1 MHTHIYGYKSQHTY
15 STHPW
20 IHKWMDGY
28 MDLHTHTHTLINNRM
43 KFPNYNEVCDSWLGL
58 PVINVN
64 TFPLGNYEH
73 ISTL

>member
-1 MHTHIYGYKSQHTY
+1 
-15 STHPW
+15 
-20 IHKWMDGY
+20 
-28 MDLHTHTHTLINNRM
+28 MDLHTHTHTHAHTHTHTHTHARTLINNRM